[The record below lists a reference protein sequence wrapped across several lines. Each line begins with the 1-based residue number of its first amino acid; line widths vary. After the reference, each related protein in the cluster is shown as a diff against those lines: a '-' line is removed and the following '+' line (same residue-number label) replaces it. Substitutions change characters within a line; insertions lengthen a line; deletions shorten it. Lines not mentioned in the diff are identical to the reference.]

1 MTPLALAAVGCTS
14 AALLI
19 TELALTRIFSVVM
32 YYHFA
37 FLAISIALFGL
48 SASGVYAYLRRRQLE
63 RVATEPLLAN
73 RALLHAAATIVA
85 LFVLVRLRVGLN
97 YSPQN
102 LALMLTIYALAALP
116 FFTGGLVITLA
127 ISRLSSRINAV
138 YAADLIGASL
148 GCLTLIPL
156 LDRVGAP
163 GVVLM
168 ASALACVSAV
178 MFASAAL
185 RTRSAACAALILF
198 VPLAGQVTGLA
209 GFDVVDT
216 KGHRGDRVL
225 FSKWNSFSRIG
236 VYEREHG
243 DWSLSP
249 AYTGRLP
256 ETRFMDIDSAAST
269 PILHV
274 AADLSNT
281 QYLRYELT
289 GLAYHLKEA
298 GGLGLEAGGLGL
310 EAGGSSLEAG
320 GSGLAVGGNG
330 FTALVIGPGG
340 GRDIATALVFGAG
353 RVDAVE
359 INPIIAN
366 DVMRG
371 QFREFSGAIYDH
383 PRVRVSVDDGRS
395 FVRRSTERYDVI
407 QASLV
412 DTWAATAAGAYTLT
426 ENTLYTVEAF
436 DDYLEHLT
444 ESGVLSITRWV
455 FDGLRLVS
463 LAQEVCARRG
473 WDDCGARLVLVRHRN
488 VLTFLMKRTPFSQAE
503 VERLRKVAGDLEFT
517 ILYAP
522 TVDFDENEE
531 IDGVRTGDYGRL
543 IVSPDRHQFYAS
555 YPQDIRPT
563 TDDRPFFFHTTKLE
577 NQFDVAFG
585 RSMLFGNGL
594 SALLT
599 LMGIS
604 AILVALFVLLP
615 LTLASESRPR
625 GWFFWLVY
633 FGALG
638 AGFMLMEV
646 AMLQRFVLLLGH
658 PVYSLTVTLFSLL
671 LGTGIGAAV
680 SRWLS
685 DAQLPRSAAISLI
698 AIAAVGLVAIVAIAP
713 LITWAVPFARPMR
726 IMVAVATLVP
736 VGMLLGIPMPAGIRL
751 LRAHAPEIVTWAWG
765 MNGALSVVGATLA
778 IFIAMNWGFGVTFLI
793 GSATYVVGLLALL
806 SAMRTRPA

>member
-1 MTPLALAAVGCTS
+1 
-14 AALLI
+14 
-19 TELALTRIFSVVM
+19 
-32 YYHFA
+32 
-37 FLAISIALFGL
+37 
-48 SASGVYAYLRRRQLE
+48 
-63 RVATEPLLAN
+63 
-73 RALLHAAATIVA
+73 
-85 LFVLVRLRVGLN
+85 
-97 YSPQN
+97 
-102 LALMLTIYALAALP
+102 
-116 FFTGGLVITLA
+116 
-127 ISRLSSRINAV
+127 
-138 YAADLIGASL
+138 
-148 GCLTLIPL
+148 
-156 LDRVGAP
+156 
-163 GVVLM
+163 
-168 ASALACVSAV
+168 
-178 MFASAAL
+178 
-185 RTRSAACAALILF
+185 
-198 VPLAGQVTGLA
+198 
-209 GFDVVDT
+209 
-216 KGHRGDRVL
+216 
-225 FSKWNSFSRIG
+225 
-236 VYEREHG
+236 
-243 DWSLSP
+243 
-249 AYTGRLP
+249 
-256 ETRFMDIDSAAST
+256 
-269 PILHV
+269 
-274 AADLSNT
+274 
-281 QYLRYELT
+281 
-289 GLAYHLKEA
+289 
-298 GGLGLEAGGLGL
+298 
-310 EAGGSSLEAG
+310 
-320 GSGLAVGGNG
+320 
-330 FTALVIGPGG
+330 
-340 GRDIATALVFGAG
+340 
-353 RVDAVE
+353 
-359 INPIIAN
+359 
-366 DVMRG
+366 
-371 QFREFSGAIYDH
+371 
-383 PRVRVSVDDGRS
+383 
-395 FVRRSTERYDVI
+395 
-407 QASLV
+407 
-412 DTWAATAAGAYTLT
+412 
-426 ENTLYTVEAF
+426 
-436 DDYLEHLT
+436 
-444 ESGVLSITRWV
+444 
-455 FDGLRLVS
+455 LRLVS

-543 IVSPDRHQFYAS
+543 IVSRDRHQFYAS

-604 AILVALFVLLP
+604 AVLVALFVLLP

-751 LRAHAPEIVTWAWG
+751 LRADAPEIVTWAWG

-778 IFIAMNWGFGVTFLI
+778 IFIAMNWGFRVTFLT